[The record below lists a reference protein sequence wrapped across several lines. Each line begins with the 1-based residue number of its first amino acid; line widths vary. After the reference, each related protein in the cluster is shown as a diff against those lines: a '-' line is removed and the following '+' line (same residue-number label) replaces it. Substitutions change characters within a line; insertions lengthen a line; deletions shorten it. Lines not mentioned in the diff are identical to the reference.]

1 MSYDIFKQNMLAF
14 MTNQRAIE
22 SQEQFAKKLVEEYDA
37 LIKRGFDSMNGIT
50 LEQGNTEL
58 MEQVLNGVLST
69 AFQQSSGEHAIIT
82 NMGAAFQAYW
92 TPTVGFAR
100 QLEDIQ
106 KVKDDLLSRARE
118 LSETT
123 SSEIL
128 NDSPDDTPNEDGT
141 YSGFKLDKRLEEIKK
156 KLKEGEPPT
165 PVAAGSGKN
174 EVLSYTPQ
182 PSIPVT
188 CPTNEEIY
196 LKNGKINYELQLS
209 PNIKLK
215 HLTILSGNNVLA
227 DMSTINGRYNVKER
241 GSLKGRIKIPE
252 IVCNLKSLAVNI
264 IEPLLV
270 AYPGFMVP
278 AEGKDFKP
286 INSAFRNYS
295 TSGGYSQHPLGE
307 AIDIQW
313 FGGGSWKGP
322 NYSTEKYMEIAN
334 WCLQNLP
341 VDQLIYEHTNTYGR
355 VWLHISHYRQGAQR
369 KDNAW
374 TMYGGNYQRGF
385 YNKYPSDRKKK

>member
-14 MTNQRAIE
+14 MLNQPNITAK
-22 SQEQFAKKLVEEYDA
+22 EQFAKKMVEEYDA

-50 LEQGNTEL
+50 LQQGNTEL
-58 MEQVLNGVLST
+58 MEQVLNGVLET

-82 NMGAAFQAYW
+82 NMGKAFQAYW
-92 TPTVGFAR
+92 TPQVGFGR
-100 QLEDIQ
+100 QLEEIQ
-106 KVKDDLLSRARE
+106 EVKETLLERATQ

-128 NDSPDDTPNEDGT
+128 NDEPGDTPNADGT
-141 YSGFKLDKRLEEIKK
+141 FDGYELTKRLQEIKDQIK
-156 KLKEGEPPT
+156 NTEPPT
-165 PVAAGSGKN
+165 PVRAGSGKN
-174 EVLSYTPQ
+174 EVLPYTNQ

-188 CPTNEEIY
+188 CPTLQEIY
-196 LKNGKINYELQLS
+196 LRDGKINYELQLS

-215 HLTILSGNNVLA
+215 HLTSLSGNNTLK
-227 DMSTINGRYNVKER
+227 DISTINGRYNVKER
-241 GSLKGRIKIPE
+241 GPLRGKIKIPE
-252 IVCNLKSLAVNI
+252 IICNLKSLAVNI

-278 AEGKDFKP
+278 VDGKGFKS

-295 TSGGYSQHPLGE
+295 TAGGRSQHPLGE

-313 FGGGSWKGP
+313 FPGGNWKGP

-341 VDQLIYEHTNTYGR
+341 VDQLIYEHTGTYGR

-374 TMYGGNYQRGF
+374 TMYGGKYRTGF
-385 YNKYPSDRKKK
+385 YNSYPSK